1 MNRLRHQLER
11 GHRTRSAGN
20 AAHALPSAGHVPSV
34 RRGGGGAGGTRL
46 ARWPPARRNGSRSHR
61 ACHGRTC
68 HPGRGYGEGVA
79 LSLAVSPC
87 PNDTFVFHALVHGLV
102 PGAPPVDVTYAD
114 VDVTNTAAERGAFDL
129 VKVSYAALPWLLDD
143 YHLLPCG
150 GALGRGC
157 GPLVLTRGDHPDRP
171 NDLDQPDR
179 PERPGRPD
187 QPERPERLGGSGRA
201 DLSGATVAVPGDRT
215 TAYLLFRLWAA
226 DRPPARIEVVPF
238 HEIMPGVAAGRYD
251 AGLVIHEARFTY
263 PRHGLTALVDLGEWW
278 EADTGL
284 PIPLGAILARR
295 GAVDPEAAAGWI
307 RESVR
312 QAWAD
317 PAASR
322 EYVLAHAQEM
332 EPDVVDRHIGLYV
345 NDFTADLG
353 DAGFAAVEALLGR
366 AAYAGLVPQTSSSL
380 ATAWTS

>member
-1 MNRLRHQLER
+1 M
-11 GHRTRSAGN
+11 
-20 AAHALPSAGHVPSV
+20 
-34 RRGGGGAGGTRL
+34 
-46 ARWPPARRNGSRSHR
+46 
-61 ACHGRTC
+61 
-68 HPGRGYGEGVA
+68 A
-79 LSLAVSPC
+79 LSLAFSPC
-87 PNDTFVFHALVHGLV
+87 PNDTFVFHALVHGRV
-102 PGAPPVDVTYAD
+102 AGAPSFDVTYAD

-129 VKVSYAALPWLLDD
+129 VKVSYAALPWLLDQ

-157 GPLVLTRGDHPDRP
+157 GPLVLTRGDRP
-171 NDLDQPDR
+171 
-179 PERPGRPD
+179 
-187 QPERPERLGGSGRA
+187 

-263 PRHGLTALVDLGEWW
+263 HRHGLTALVDLGEWW
-278 EADTGL
+278 EGDTGL
-284 PIPLGAILARR
+284 AIPLGAILARR
-295 GAVDPEAAAGWI
+295 GAVDPEAAAAWI

-345 NDFTADLG
+345 NEFTADLG

-366 AAYAGLVPQTSSSL
+366 AADAGLVPQTSSSR